1 MPSSSFGCG
10 HRQLKVHLINFSQRG
25 LQSQQFTRFRTSLPF
40 SLRLFHLSHS
50 RTTSLQSVSLFLGV
64 MRHMW
69 QSATCAN
76 HFHRGTKQ
84 FPTQLQH
91 HWIRLMPE
99 KRQGLLTCLLS
110 MSEHIRGKRGNT
122 LAKQNNAQSVAKL
135 TQTFE
140 PSTKWKRLAGGQRR
154 TLQEIIL
161 RDSGRADMFDF
172 GTKACNRQ
180 NCARMVQYVLE
191 TAQSEC
197 EQWRATRRNAP
208 T

>member
-110 MSEHIRGKRGNT
+110 MSEHTRNKRGNT
-122 LAKQNNAQSVAKL
+122 LAKQNNAQSVATL
-135 TQTFE
+135 THAKVKN
-140 PSTKWKRLAGGQRR
+140 STLISTHCSQLHHQQSVTSFYR
-154 TLQEIIL
+154 
-161 RDSGRADMFDF
+161 SSS
-172 GTKACNRQ
+172 
-180 NCARMVQYVLE
+180 
-191 TAQSEC
+191 TAFPL
-197 EQWRATRRNAP
+197 TRRRFP
-208 T
+208 